1 MAEPEDPNKSKAPAG
16 ATPAGAAPA
25 VISLAIKDPKVLYAS
40 YMPFLE
46 GGGLFIPTKKPFNIG
61 DNLSLVISLL
71 SEEKKYPIDGKVVWI
86 TPIKANNMVPGVGVQ
101 FRGTAAAELNAKIEQ
116 ALTIFATSGER
127 TNTM

>member
-1 MAEPEDPNKSKAPAG
+1 MAEAEDPNKSKAPAG
-16 ATPAGAAPA
+16 AAPAAPA

-101 FRGTAAAELNAKIEQ
+101 FSGTAAAELNAKIEQ